1 MMSFGGGLAA
11 WIRREVV
18 QRRGWMDDPQ
28 FLTGY
33 ALSQLGPGATNVN
46 LAVFIGAQ
54 LRGVPGAL
62 ATLAGLMLLPVALI
76 LLAGGMYLRVQGAP
90 GYGWVAPMLAGM
102 GAVAIGLNL
111 ATGVRLARRNLR
123 GIAAGM
129 VTLATTVGIAVL
141 QISLLKVLLVMLP
154 VSLGLSLWR
163 GRA

>member
-1 MMSFGGGLAA
+1 
-11 WIRREVV
+11 
-18 QRRGWMDDPQ
+18 
-28 FLTGY
+28 
-33 ALSQLGPGATNVN
+33 
-46 LAVFIGAQ
+46 
-54 LRGVPGAL
+54 
-62 ATLAGLMLLPVALI
+62 MLLPVALI

>member
-1 MMSFGGGLAA
+1 
-11 WIRREVV
+11 
-18 QRRGWMDDPQ
+18 
-28 FLTGY
+28 
-33 ALSQLGPGATNVN
+33 
-46 LAVFIGAQ
+46 
-54 LRGVPGAL
+54 
-62 ATLAGLMLLPVALI
+62 
-76 LLAGGMYLRVQGAP
+76 
-90 GYGWVAPMLAGM
+90 M